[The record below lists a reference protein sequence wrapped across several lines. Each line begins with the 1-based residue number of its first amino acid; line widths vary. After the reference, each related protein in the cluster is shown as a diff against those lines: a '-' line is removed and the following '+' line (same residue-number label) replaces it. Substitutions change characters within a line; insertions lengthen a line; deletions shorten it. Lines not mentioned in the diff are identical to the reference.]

1 MLKYKG
7 YSGLVEYDSDGKIF
21 TGEVIGLRSVVTFN
35 GRTPE
40 EIEHSFIQS
49 VDLYLDA
56 CAIKKIT
63 PEKPYSGRFNV
74 RLPVEIH
81 QKAALKAATEHE
93 SLNEWVVNAIRKEV
107 EA

>member
-7 YSGLVEYDSDGKIF
+7 YAGLVEYDSDGKIF
-21 TGEVIGLRSVVTFN
+21 TGEVVGLRSVITFN
-35 GRTPE
+35 GRSPE
-40 EIEHSFIQS
+40 EIEQSFIQS

-74 RLPVEIH
+74 RMPAEVH
-81 QKAALKAATEHE
+81 QKAALKAAIEHE
-93 SLNEWVVNAIRKEV
+93 SLNEFVVNAILKEV